1 MNEGAYAPFL
11 SYNLVITERESMMR
25 LLTSIG
31 IASVLA
37 AGVSL
42 EALAQAKPDVL
53 VKQRQAAMTL
63 QGKYLGPIGAMLKGA
78 IPYNADTVALNATFL
93 ENLARMPWDGFT
105 PATSGE
111 KSKTKPDAY
120 KDMAKF
126 TAAADLLVAET
137 TKLGAAARA
146 KNEAGVRAT
155 FGGVAKACGGCHD
168 AFREK

>member
-1 MNEGAYAPFL
+1 M
-11 SYNLVITERESMMR
+11 
-25 LLTSIG
+25 
-31 IASVLA
+31 LA
-37 AGVSL
+37 AAVAVAALGGASL

-63 QGKYLGPIGAMLKGA
+63 QGKYLGPIGAMLKGT

-120 KDMAKF
+120 KEMAKF
-126 TAAADLLVAET
+126 TAAADMLVAET
-137 TKLGAAARA
+137 AKLGAAARA
-146 KNEAGVRAT
+146 KNEAGVKAT
-155 FGGVAKACGGCHD
+155 FGGVAKACGSCHD
-168 AFREK
+168 AYREK

>member
-1 MNEGAYAPFL
+1 
-11 SYNLVITERESMMR
+11 MR
-25 LLTSIG
+25 TKL
-31 IASVLA
+31 LA
-37 AGVSL
+37 AAVAVAALGGASL

-111 KSKTKPDAY
+111 KSKTKPDVY

-137 TKLGAAARA
+137 AKLGAAARA

-155 FGGVAKACGGCHD
+155 FGGVAKACGSCHD
-168 AFREK
+168 NFREK